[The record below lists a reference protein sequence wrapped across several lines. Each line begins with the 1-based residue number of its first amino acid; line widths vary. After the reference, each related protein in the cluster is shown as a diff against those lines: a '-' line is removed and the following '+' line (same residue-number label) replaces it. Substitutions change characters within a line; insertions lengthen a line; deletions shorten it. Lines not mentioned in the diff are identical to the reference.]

1 MLRRTEIA
9 GGDMEEQVEKSCWGV
24 TFWAVA
30 IVVAVA
36 ALFTLANGV
45 EVVENVEPEGKPA
58 AVAAAG

>member
-1 MLRRTEIA
+1 MRRTTIA
-9 GGDMEEQVEKSCWGV
+9 GGGMEEQVEKSCWGV

-30 IVVAVA
+30 IVVAIA

-45 EVVENVEPEGKPA
+45 DVVENADPETKPA